1 MPTEGSYSV
10 KCNRSYGIKNDSPLS
25 TTVAPALRA
34 AVVLDPPA
42 SHPSTLLKL
51 TPTTYLECISLE
63 CESCWNPH
71 RTDAYSSEPGFKP
84 TTLLT

>member
-25 TTVAPALRA
+25 TTVAPALRV

-63 CESCWNPH
+63 CERAAGTHTEQMPTPQSQDSNPQ
-71 RTDAYSSEPGFKP
+71 P
-84 TTLLT
+84 